1 MIGQDYK
8 IKKYRF
14 TLFKFINKIK
24 KSDSKIRLLLFFIFT
39 KAEIAMK
46 YHLKFLRKHFS

>member
-1 MIGQDYK
+1 MHKTDFSQE
-8 IKKYRF
+8 
-14 TLFKFINKIK
+14 K